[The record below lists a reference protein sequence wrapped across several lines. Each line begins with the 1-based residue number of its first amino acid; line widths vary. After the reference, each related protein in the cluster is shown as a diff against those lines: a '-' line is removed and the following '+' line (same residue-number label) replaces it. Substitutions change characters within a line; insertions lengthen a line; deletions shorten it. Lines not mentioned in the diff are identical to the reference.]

1 MSEPH
6 YRVAEIDDIA
16 FGKREITLIAVPYNE
31 EAVINDWGG
40 ETYKEKFL
48 PGAFNGIESRT
59 KQITL
64 NRDHSRE
71 RVIGVAQA
79 FDTKS
84 QRGLIST
91 WKVSSTELGTE
102 SLQLAADG
110 VLRASIAFSAR
121 SQDMAVKDGV
131 RSIYRAFLIHTAL
144 TPEPAYAGADVI
156 DVRTGE
162 PITPAPTPNLDLA
175 AALLREIQ
183 ETAAR

>member
-1 MSEPH
+1 MSEEH
-6 YRVAEIDDIA
+6 IRAAAIDDVA

-31 EAVINDWGG
+31 EATVYDWGG
-40 ETYKEKFL
+40 EATKEKFV

-71 RVIGVAQA
+71 RVIGVGQS

-91 WKVSSTELGTE
+91 MKVSNTDLGTE

-110 VLRASIAFSAR
+110 VLRASVAFTAR

-131 RSIYRAFLIHTAL
+131 RTIYRAFLRHIAL
-144 TPEPAYAGADVI
+144 TPEPAYEGAEVL

-162 PITPAPTPNLDLA
+162 PITDLVTPNLDLA
-175 AALLREIQ
+175 AAILRELR
-183 ETAAR
+183 AN

>member
-1 MSEPH
+1 MSEQH
-6 YRVAEIDDIA
+6 IRAAAIDDVA

-31 EAVINDWGG
+31 EADVYDWSGDA
-40 ETYKEKFL
+40 TKEKFI
-48 PGAFNGIESRT
+48 PGAFTGIESRA

-64 NRDHSRE
+64 NRDHERA

-84 QRGLIST
+84 ERGLIST
-91 WKVSSTELGTE
+91 FKVSNTDLGTE

-110 VLRASIAFSAR
+110 VLRASVAFSAR

-131 RSIYRAFLIHTAL
+131 RSIYRAFLTHVAL

-156 DVRTGE
+156 DVRTGDAIE
-162 PITPAPTPNLDLA
+162 DPSTPNLDFA
-175 AALLREIQ
+175 SAILRELQ
-183 ETAAR
+183 NR

>member
-1 MSEPH
+1 MNDQH
-6 YRVAEIDDIA
+6 IRMAAIDDVA

-31 EAVINDWGG
+31 EASVYDWGDG
-40 ETYKEKFL
+40 VNREKFI

-71 RVIGVAQA
+71 RVIGVATA

-84 QRGLIST
+84 ERGLIST
-91 WKVSSTELGTE
+91 WKVSNTELGTE

-110 VLRASIAFSAR
+110 VLRASIGFSAR
-121 SQDMAVKDGV
+121 SQDMTVKDGV
-131 RSIYRAFLIHTAL
+131 RSIYRAFLLHTAL
-144 TPEPAYAGADVI
+144 TPEPAYEGADVI

-162 PITPAPTPNLDLA
+162 PIADIATPNLDRA
-175 AALLREIQ
+175 AAILRELNGI
-183 ETAAR
+183 